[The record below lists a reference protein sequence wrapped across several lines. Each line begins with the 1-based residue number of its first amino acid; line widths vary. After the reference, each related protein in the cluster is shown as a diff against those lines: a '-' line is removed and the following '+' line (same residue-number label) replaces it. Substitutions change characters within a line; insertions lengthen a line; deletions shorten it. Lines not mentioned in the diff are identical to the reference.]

1 MPDRTIIGVLLAV
14 ITMVAMA
21 AVIPEPRKV
30 APGATGGGTPASSSS
45 GDRVEAE
52 LERYRSMMAAG
63 DPFANPGYLNVDRG
77 ETLWTQPSGQK
88 NADLTMCD
96 LGKGTG
102 VVDGAYAELPRY
114 FADAGRV
121 LDLEGRLLWCMVHLQ
136 GRSAAELIKNRFS
149 TPERTSD
156 LEDLAAYVASKSNG
170 KKLAAPQAHAR
181 EAEAYRL
188 GEALFHRRQG
198 PYDLACAS
206 CHGEPGRR
214 IRLQPLPYF
223 DDPAQARAVM
233 ATWPAYRVSQ
243 NALRTMQHRLY
254 DCFWQMRLPQ
264 VDYASDV
271 TIALTTYL
279 AVKGAGAPIQAPS
292 IKR

>member
-114 FADAGRV
+114 FAD
-121 LDLEGRLLWCMVHLQ
+121 
-136 GRSAAELIKNRFS
+136 
-149 TPERTSD
+149 
-156 LEDLAAYVASKSNG
+156 
-170 KKLAAPQAHAR
+170 
-181 EAEAYRL
+181 
-188 GEALFHRRQG
+188 
-198 PYDLACAS
+198 
-206 CHGEPGRR
+206 
-214 IRLQPLPYF
+214 
-223 DDPAQARAVM
+223 PAQARAVM